1 MIMRRVYASPVA
13 PVKAATHPA
22 LGRLSSGVP
31 PLVTSIRFREHG
43 LFTHSAA
50 RVPVAGRVRGWPAV
64 AGALFLAGL
73 GLPPAAAQGLPEYAP
88 INPVAQSRSG
98 LYFQP
103 YRPPMPGHLSIEV
116 RLDYGSAIEYNL
128 PQPRPSYL
136 LDGEFLRFQIAAA
149 RDLRPSLFL
158 FGEASLDGAYA
169 GFLDGFLN
177 WYHGLFGLKL
187 PEREARPNDVFAYQ
201 LALANGVTL
210 NRSPS
215 DLFLGDLRVG
225 AGYRWGPGLQTALSL
240 TLPTSTG
247 PDGYGRGTVSAN
259 AVTTARVR
267 LAPRFTYEGSLGL
280 GWTPTHGLLAPY
292 QKEVFL
298 SLTSGLRFRFW
309 GRQSLFA
316 NVFYHSPYYRDTT
329 LPALDRRDLELDF
342 GWLLATKGGREWRIG
357 MTEDLQPSGPAIDV
371 IFRLGA
377 SF

>member
-1 MIMRRVYASPVA
+1 MRRVYASPRA
-13 PVKAATHPA
+13 PVKPATHPA
-22 LGRLSSGVP
+22 PGRLSSCVP
-31 PLVTSIRFREHG
+31 PFVTSIVSGRHG
-43 LFTHSAA
+43 LSTHPAA
-50 RVPVAGRVRGWPAV
+50 RVPVAGRLRGRPAV
-64 AGALFLAGL
+64 AWTLLLAGL
-73 GLPPAAAQGLPEYAP
+73 GSASAAAQGLPEYAP

-103 YRPPMPGHLSIEV
+103 YRPPMPGRLSIDI
-116 RLDYGSAIEYNL
+116 RLDYGSAIEYDL

-136 LDGEFLRFQIAAA
+136 LDGEFLRIQVAAA
-149 RDLRPSLFL
+149 RDLSPSLFL
-158 FGEASLDGAYA
+158 FGDTSLDGAYA

-177 WYHGLFGLKL
+177 WYHGLLGLKL

-215 DLFLGDLRVG
+215 DLYLGDLRVG
-225 AGYRWGPGLQTALSL
+225 AGYRWRPGLQTAVSL

-259 AVTTARVR
+259 AVTTARAR
-267 LAPRFTYEGSLGL
+267 LTSRFTYEGSFGL
-280 GWTPTHGLLAPY
+280 GWTPTHGDLAPY

-316 NVFYHSPYYRDTT
+316 NVFYHSPYYRNTT
-329 LPALDRRDLELDF
+329 LPALDRRDVELDF
-342 GWLLATKGGREWRIG
+342 GWLLTTKSGKEWRIG
-357 MTEDLQPSGPAIDV
+357 MTEDLEPSGPAIDI